1 MVTAH
6 HPKRLASFF
15 VTSSFHRFHFCSSYF
30 SHRLSYQISSPPPT
44 RTSSTVP
51 PASVAFFLIESEER
65 SCRSLSS
72 PIESGIL
79 RRVDGPRRCRRFE
92 AFSVLPQYVDCGDC
106 TWVCEFCGAFF
117 WYVERA
123 VNLSTSAHLR
133 YNHCCRG
140 GSVVLPYPSRFPP
153 YFVALY
159 GWKRESFHST
169 TTLLLP
175 LPMTNTKPCL

>member
-1 MVTAH
+1 MGHGGRKRRCRRHDRRRRGRSKNQTKYENVYRVLESRCWTAAVCLYVW
-6 HPKRLASFF
+6 RLW
-15 VTSSFHRFHFCSSYF
+15 
-30 SHRLSYQISSPPPT
+30 LSYGSS
-44 RTSSTVP
+44 
-51 PASVAFFLIESEER
+51 SVAVPVTGR
-65 SCRSLSS
+65 
-72 PIESGIL
+72 
-79 RRVDGPRRCRRFE
+79 RRCRRFE

-175 LPMTNTKPCL
+175 LPMTNTKPW